1 MMKRMKNKGFS
12 SIYEIHKIRRQ
23 HTGHLYKIKGVGLV
37 VNMSAFISTESLLE
51 IWDVLQLTVIIFS
64 YLGEKNDCHVHYC
77 KMRI

>member
-1 MMKRMKNKGFS
+1 MIYMYKENYQNDEAYENKGFS

-23 HTGHLYKIKGVGLV
+23 HTGHLYKVKGVGLV

-64 YLGEKNDCHVHYC
+64 YLGEK
-77 KMRI
+77 K